1 MAGRR
6 SIGTAA
12 FSMAFFDAIIGSPDA
27 RSYGRPPLDAVIVTR
42 LVGRFRRNAHRG
54 IFAHFT
60 FRRAPT
66 DDDSS
71 DRQLGK
77 LSHAV

>member
-1 MAGRR
+1 MAGGR
-6 SIGTAA
+6 SIGIAT
-12 FSMAFFDAIIGSPDA
+12 FSMAFFDAIIGRPDA
-27 RSYGRPPLDAVIVTR
+27 CSNGRPPADAVIVAR

-54 IFAHFT
+54 LFAHFT
-60 FRRAPT
+60 FGRAHA

>member
-12 FSMAFFDAIIGSPDA
+12 YSMAFFDAVIGSPDA
-27 RSYGRPPLDAVIVTR
+27 RSYGWTPADAVIVTP
-42 LVGRFRRNAHRG
+42 LVGRFRCNAHRSLL
-54 IFAHFT
+54 APHT
-60 FRRAPT
+60 FRRAHHY
-66 DDDSS
+66 DDSS
-71 DRQLGK
+71 GRQLGK